1 METAYSYV
9 LGDIGF
15 IILDTPPKN
24 VLTEITFRRISL
36 MLDEFE
42 FRRAVKAVV
51 FTGAGENFSGG
62 ANLKWMQGLQKSPEI
77 AGKTVDFCYKVAL
90 RIIRFP
96 KPTIAAIKNG
106 ICFGAG
112 FELAMCCQFIV
123 AKKENV
129 STIKFGA
136 LAVSYG
142 FMLGLGVSWQ
152 LAHKISIY
160 RAACFLVKK
169 DVTSLSEAYNISIVD
184 FLLPGDNFQSEVV
197 RFARLV
203 ARKVISQKT
212 WPCLVSKLARLSSKE
227 IDHLSFGCPIQT
239 VERTLKALEL
249 CIREETD
256 ENAMKVEKPIFK
268 ELFFSDNAKEAIDAF
283 LHDRKPEFFGE
294 IVGN

>member
-1 METAYSYV
+1 METVYSYV

-15 IILDTPPKN
+15 IILDTMPIN
-24 VLTEITFRRISL
+24 VLTDITFKRISL

-42 FRRAVKAVV
+42 FRRTVKAVV
-51 FTGAGENFSGG
+51 FMGAGENFSGG

-77 AGKTVDFCYKVAL
+77 AEKTINYCYKIAL

-106 ICFGAG
+106 VCFGAG

-169 DVTSLSEAYNISIVD
+169 DTTNFSGAYNLGIVD
-184 FLLPGDNFQSEVV
+184 FLLSGDFQNEVV

-203 ARKVISQKT
+203 TRKVISQKT

-227 IDHLSFGCPIQT
+227 IDYLSFGCPMQT
-239 VERTLKALEL
+239 VEYTLKALEF
-249 CIREETD
+249 CMREETV
-256 ENAMKVEKPIFK
+256 ENAMKVEKLLFK
-268 ELFFSDNAKEAIDAF
+268 ELFFSDNAKEGIDAF
-283 LHDRKPEFFGE
+283 LHGRKPEFSGE